1 MKGDSME
8 GWFSERRGSMKGRAV
23 KEPPPHSGQ
32 QAGGTHPTGMLSCSR
47 FFQVICVSYL
57 AVFEFEFPTCV

>member
-23 KEPPPHSGQ
+23 KEPPHSGQ
-32 QAGGTHPTGMLSCSR
+32 QAGGTHPT
-47 FFQVICVSYL
+47 
-57 AVFEFEFPTCV
+57 

>member
-23 KEPPPHSGQ
+23 KEPPPPHSGQ

-47 FFQVICVSYL
+47 FFQVIYFL
-57 AVFEFEFPTCV
+57 L